1 MRKKH
6 LLLSLLVGALSIG
19 ALASC
24 GKKNNS
30 NDDVKTSQ
38 KTSTKIK
45 TSTSKDVSTSTDTS
59 TSTSTTEEVD
69 NKVVTSTIFNSYFGD
84 YNVSLSKLNM
94 EISYEEDATNYEK
107 SGTVKI
113 ADKMI
118 YDNAS
123 DDFHTDEEFFK
134 LGEYDEATYEL
145 SYKHSSFGFD
155 GWSELEDATSKYSI
169 FARNRY
175 LPKFAFERFTYKD
188 GKYSCASF
196 VSINGTYSNIVI
208 EFEDNKL
215 VSYSYKYVETGYEG
229 DVSCTVLQIGDVVV
243 NNPFKNLIN
252 EEIFNSYFGSYEE
265 SLMNLNIRFKDDN
278 SGLEVAMSDGM
289 TAMYSSKS
297 NSSHFYKV
305 TSYNKKENILY
316 FDMAQAINIELQ
328 EWTSPMAN
336 YMSYESYRDSIAIPY
351 FDFDDFTYNEQ
362 TCSYDADLI
371 VLSSDISYKDISIIF
386 EDNKLK
392 SYKYTTVYPLQEVNA
407 DMVVIY
413 EGKTTVVNPNENKVT
428 SKTFDSYFGDYND
441 SLSKLNIKFDYEEK
455 SSVSLFNGEI
465 NLNNNEVSK
474 ETHSSSSDK
483 KKYYSFKLTDEGNI
497 IYDACQRPIDTDEW
511 SDLTRNSLSY
521 NEFRNSIYFPRFN
534 FDEFTYDEL
543 TKSYTAEIVNL
554 SDELVYKNVSIKFEN
569 NKLVSLEYIFK
580 SNALEFEIKCNNFTF
595 NDAEIVRPTYENMV
609 CAGTFNEYFNLTPE
623 TFNNLNITLKYEYQ
637 VYKGTLEYDDGLR
650 LDTYVRK
657 GNTNQDQEIYYITE
671 VGETVKFHYYVKT
684 DDGWSDNN
692 IQSSSFEKFMLEF
705 MYMPVVDYYQFTFDE
720 ETSCY
725 VASNF
730 STSAG
735 NISNIKIKFVDGKL
749 DSYSFKHMDIEY
761 KIEEVTNIGTTVVI
775 DPRAD
780 IEE

>member
-1 MRKKH
+1 
-6 LLLSLLVGALSIG
+6 
-19 ALASC
+19 
-24 GKKNNS
+24 
-30 NDDVKTSQ
+30 
-38 KTSTKIK
+38 
-45 TSTSKDVSTSTDTS
+45 
-59 TSTSTTEEVD
+59 
-69 NKVVTSTIFNSYFGD
+69 
-84 YNVSLSKLNM
+84 
-94 EISYEEDATNYEK
+94 
-107 SGTVKI
+107 
-113 ADKMI
+113 
-118 YDNAS
+118 S
-123 DDFHTDEEFFK
+123 DDLHTDEKFFK

-155 GWSELEDATSKYSI
+155 GWEELEDATSKYSI

-175 LPKFAFERFTYKD
+175 LPRFAFDRFTYDD

-196 VSINGTYSNIVI
+196 VSNNGTYSNIVI

-265 SLMNLNIRFKDDN
+265 SLMNLNITFKDQ
-278 SGLEVAMSDGM
+278 SEGGIEVAMSDGM
-289 TAMYSSKS
+289 TAMYSSKN
-297 NSSHFYKV
+297 NSSHFYKA
-305 TSYNKKENILY
+305 TSYDEKENILY

-328 EWTSPMAN
+328 EWTSPVAN
-336 YMSYESYRDSIAIPY
+336 YMSYESYRNSIAIPY
-351 FDFDDFTYNEQ
+351 FDFDDFTYNEE

-392 SYKYTTVYPLQEVNA
+392 SYKFTTVYPLQEVNH
-407 DMVVIY
+407 DYIVKS
-413 EGKTTVVNPNENKVT
+413 EGKCMVVNPNENKVT
-428 SKTFDSYFGDYND
+428 SKTFDSYFGTYND

-465 NLNNNEVSK
+465 NINNNEVST

-483 KKYYSFKLTDEGNI
+483 KKYYSFKLNDEGEI
-497 IYDACQRPIDTDEW
+497 IYDKASIDVDGDEW
-511 SDLTRNSLSY
+511 SDLVRNNLSY
-521 NEFRNSIYFPRFN
+521 NEFRNYIYFPRFN

-543 TKSYTAEIVNL
+543 TKSYTAENISL

-595 NDAEIVRPTYENMV
+595 NDAEIVRPTYANMV
-609 CAGTFNEYFNLTPE
+609 CAGTFNEYFGLTPE
-623 TFNNLNITLKYEYQ
+623 TFNNLNITLKYDYS

-684 DDGWSDNN
+684 DESWSYNN
-692 IQSSSFEKFMLEF
+692 IQSSSFERFMLEF
-705 MYMPVVDYYQFTFDE
+705 MYMPVVDYYQFTYDE

-725 VASNF
+725 VASNL
-730 STSAG
+730 STNAG
-735 NISNIKIKFVDGKL
+735 NISNFKIKFVDGKL
-749 DSYSFKHMDIEY
+749 DSYSFTHKDTEY
-761 KIEEVTNIGTTVVI
+761 KIEEVTNIGTTEVI
-775 DPRAD
+775 DPRAS